1 MKIYLATAVII
12 VLAFSS
18 VTMSVAQGPAPPPA
32 QNEVP
37 LDGFDVLL
45 LVLGAGYVGF
55 SMRKRLALKTNP
67 Q

>member
-1 MKIYLATAVII
+1 MRIIKIGLSVV
-12 VLAFSS
+12 VL
-18 VTMSVAQGPAPPPA
+18 VTFICLELQAQGPAPPPA